1 MQRIFIRSIFVLG
14 AAAIGL
20 SLMLAL
26 PAAAGT
32 VHSWQT
38 QEGTLAFTDDVK
50 RIPARYRAT
59 VSSRELGGLGD
70 YVRFSGADEKEKTLY
85 AARVQARLNRLR
97 NANGAVALALPSG
110 EGEAAFLVRTSGG
123 DNGVSTQVGFPLADA
138 EEEPIVTNNVRM
150 MPENSI
156 ATRHVTIVRQGDRI
170 LSVVKPSL
178 NQYPGTFPSEADLP

>member
-1 MQRIFIRSIFVLG
+1 MQRIFIRSIFIFG
-14 AAAIGL
+14 AAAVGL
-20 SLMLAL
+20 GLAFAM

-50 RIPARYRAT
+50 RIPARYRAS

-70 YVRFSGADEKEKTLY
+70 YVRYSGADEKPKTLY
-85 AARVQARLNRLR
+85 AARVQARLSRLR

-110 EGEAAFLVRTSGG
+110 AGEAAFLVRTSGG

-138 EEEPIVTNNVRM
+138 EQEPIVH
-150 MPENSI
+150 E
-156 ATRHVTIVRQGDRI
+156 QC
-170 LSVVKPSL
+170 
-178 NQYPGTFPSEADLP
+178 ADDCRKTASRRDT